1 MHWRNL
7 RSFSWRS
14 RNCFFE
20 SLCLRVI
27 KDGNRRKD
35 ANTSKI
41 REGSSVADKIG
52 KILIVDDD
60 EDVLKAARFF
70 LKKHVESIH
79 MEKDPGNVPGLLDNN
94 SYDAILLDM
103 NFTRDVTSGQEGL
116 HWLSRIMAIDPEAVV
131 IMITA
136 FGDVNLAVA
145 AIKKGATD
153 FVLKP
158 WQNEK
163 LLATI
168 FAAVSLRKAR
178 REVASLRSRQEQL
191 SADMH
196 QPFSEFIGSS
206 TAMQR
211 VYDTILKVAV
221 TEANVLIL
229 GENGTGKELVARS
242 LHRHSARSRD
252 VFISVD
258 MGAISESLF
267 ESELFGHVKGAFTD
281 AVSDRAGRFEIAS
294 GGTLFLDEIA
304 NLPLQMQ
311 SKILSAIEAK
321 QVARL
326 GSSKSVPVDIR
337 LICATNMNVLEMA
350 ARGEFRQDL
359 LYRINT
365 VEIHLP
371 PLRER
376 GDDLRLL
383 AEHFLKNY
391 CRKYHKPLM
400 GMSPA
405 TMNKLATYHWPGN
418 VRELQHCM
426 ERAVILSESRMLQP
440 EDFLFAAA
448 PAEGEGIVF
457 DSYNL
462 ERVEKTIVRRAID
475 KHKGNIS
482 HAADELGLTR
492 ASLYRRL
499 EKYGL

>member
-1 MHWRNL
+1 MTDR
-7 RSFSWRS
+7 
-14 RNCFFE
+14 
-20 SLCLRVI
+20 
-27 KDGNRRKD
+27 
-35 ANTSKI
+35 
-41 REGSSVADKIG
+41 IG

-70 LKKHVESIH
+70 LKKHIELIH
-79 MEKDPGNVPGLLDNN
+79 TEKDPENIPALLDNN
-94 SYDAILLDM
+94 SYDVILLDM

-116 HWLSRIMAIDPEAVV
+116 HWLSRITAIDPEAIVV
-131 IMITA
+131 MITA

-145 AIKKGATD
+145 AIKQGATD

-168 FAAVSLRKAR
+168 FAAGSLRKAR
-178 REVASLRSRQEQL
+178 LEVANLRSRQEQL
-191 SADMH
+191 SADMN

-206 TAMQR
+206 LAMQK
-211 VYDTILKVAV
+211 VYDTILKVAE
-221 TEANVLIL
+221 TDANVLIL

-242 LHRHSARSRD
+242 LHRHSTRSKQ

-258 MGAISESLF
+258 MGAVSESLF
-267 ESELFGHVKGAFTD
+267 ESELFGHAKGAFTD
-281 AVSDRAGRFEIAS
+281 AVADRAGRFEIAS
-294 GGTLFLDEIA
+294 GGTLFLDEIG

-311 SKILSAIEAK
+311 SKILRAIETK
-321 QVARL
+321 QIARL
-326 GSSKSVPVDIR
+326 GSSKAVPVDIR
-337 LICATNMNVLEMA
+337 LICATNMDVFDMT
-350 ARGEFRQDL
+350 GKGGFRQDL

-376 GDDLRLL
+376 GEDLRLL
-383 AEHFLKNY
+383 SEHFLRNY
-391 CRKYHKPLM
+391 CKKYRKEPKGL
-400 GMSPA
+400 SPA
-405 TMNKLATYHWPGN
+405 AMNKLAKYHWPGN
-418 VRELQHCM
+418 VRELQHCI
-426 ERAVILSESRMLQP
+426 ERAVILSESRTLQP

-448 PAEGEGIVF
+448 LAEGEGIVF

-462 ERVEKTIVRRAID
+462 GLVEKIVIRRAID

-492 ASLYRRL
+492 ASLYRRM
-499 EKYGL
+499 EKYGI

>member
-1 MHWRNL
+1 MTDR
-7 RSFSWRS
+7 
-14 RNCFFE
+14 
-20 SLCLRVI
+20 
-27 KDGNRRKD
+27 
-35 ANTSKI
+35 
-41 REGSSVADKIG
+41 IG

-70 LKKHVESIH
+70 LKKHIELIH
-79 MEKDPGNVPGLLDNN
+79 TEKDPENIPALLDNN
-94 SYDAILLDM
+94 SYDVILLDM
-103 NFTRDVTSGQEGL
+103 NYTRDVTSGQEGL
-116 HWLSRIMAIDPEAVV
+116 HWLSRITAIDPEAIVV
-131 IMITA
+131 MITA

-145 AIKKGATD
+145 AIKQGATD

-168 FAAVSLRKAR
+168 FAAGSLRKAR
-178 REVASLRSRQEQL
+178 LEVANLRSRQEQL
-191 SADMH
+191 SADMN

-206 TAMQR
+206 LAMQK
-211 VYDTILKVAV
+211 VYDTILKVAE
-221 TEANVLIL
+221 TDANVLIL

-242 LHRHSARSRD
+242 LHRHSMRAKQ

-267 ESELFGHVKGAFTD
+267 ESELFGHAKGAFTD
-281 AVSDRAGRFEIAS
+281 AVADRAGRFEIAS
-294 GGTLFLDEIA
+294 GGTLFLDEIG

-311 SKILSAIEAK
+311 SKILRAIETK
-321 QVARL
+321 QITRL
-326 GSSKSVPVDIR
+326 GSSKAVPVDIR
-337 LICATNMNVLEMA
+337 LICATNMDVLDMT
-350 ARGEFRQDL
+350 GKGGFRQDL

-376 GDDLRLL
+376 GEDLRLL
-383 AEHFLKNY
+383 AEHFLRNY
-391 CRKYHKPLM
+391 CKKYHKEPKGL
-400 GMSPA
+400 SPA
-405 TMNKLATYHWPGN
+405 AMNKLAKYHWPGN
-418 VRELQHCM
+418 VRELQHCI
-426 ERAVILSESRMLQP
+426 ERAVILSESRTLQP

-448 PAEGEGIVF
+448 LAEGEGIVF

-462 ERVEKTIVRRAID
+462 GLVEKIVIRRAID

-492 ASLYRRL
+492 ASLYRRM
-499 EKYGL
+499 EKYGI

>member
-1 MHWRNL
+1 MVTDR
-7 RSFSWRS
+7 
-14 RNCFFE
+14 
-20 SLCLRVI
+20 
-27 KDGNRRKD
+27 
-35 ANTSKI
+35 
-41 REGSSVADKIG
+41 IG

-70 LKKHVESIH
+70 LRKHVESVH
-79 MEKDPGNVPGLLDNN
+79 TEKDPENIARLLDQE
-94 SYDAILLDM
+94 SYDVILLDM

-116 HWLSRIMAIDPEAVV
+116 HWLSGILAVDPEATV

-136 FGDVNLAVA
+136 FGDVNLAVD
-145 AIKKGATD
+145 AIKQGATD

-168 FAAVSLRKAR
+168 TAASRLRRTKL
-178 REVASLRSRQEQL
+178 EVASLRSRQEQL
-191 SADMH
+191 SADMN
-196 QPFSEFIGSS
+196 QPFSEFVGSS
-206 TAMQR
+206 AAMQK
-211 VYDTILKVAV
+211 VYDTILKVAG
-221 TEANVLIL
+221 TDANVLIL

-242 LHRHSARSRD
+242 LHRHSARSKE

-267 ESELFGHVKGAFTD
+267 ESELFGHVRGAYTD
-281 AVSDRAGRFEIAS
+281 AGTDRAGRFEVAS

-304 NLPLQMQ
+304 NLPLSMQ
-311 SKILSAIEAK
+311 SKILRAIETR
-321 QVARL
+321 QVVRL
-326 GSSKSVPVDIR
+326 GSSRITPIDIR
-337 LICATNMNVLEMA
+337 LICATNRNVLEMA
-350 ARGEFRQDL
+350 TKKEFRQDL

-365 VEIHLP
+365 VAIHLP

-376 GDDLRLL
+376 GEDLRLL
-383 AEHFLKNY
+383 AEHFLKVY
-391 CRKYHKPLM
+391 LRKYDKSLK
-400 GMSPA
+400 GVSEA
-405 TMNKLATYHWPGN
+405 TIKKLLNYPWPGN

-426 ERAVILSESRMLQP
+426 ERAVILSEGPVLQP
-440 EDFLFAAA
+440 EDFFFAAA
-448 PAEGEGIVF
+448 VAGDEGIVF
-457 DSYNL
+457 ENYNL
-462 ERVEKTIVRRAID
+462 GLVEKTVVRRAIE

>member
-1 MHWRNL
+1 M
-7 RSFSWRS
+7 
-14 RNCFFE
+14 
-20 SLCLRVI
+20 
-27 KDGNRRKD
+27 
-35 ANTSKI
+35 T
-41 REGSSVADKIG
+41 DKIG

-79 MEKDPGNVPGLLDNN
+79 TEKDPENIPNLLDNN
-94 SYDAILLDM
+94 SYDVILLDM
-103 NFTRDVTSGQEGL
+103 NFTRDVTGGQEGL
-116 HWLSRIMAIDPEAVV
+116 HWLSKIMAIDPAAVV

-145 AIKKGATD
+145 AIKQGATD

-168 FAAVSLRKAR
+168 FSAGILRKAR
-178 REVASLRSRQEQL
+178 LEVANLRSRQQQL
-191 SADMH
+191 SADMN

-206 TAMQR
+206 PAMHK
-211 VYDTILKVAV
+211 VYDTILKVAD
-221 TEANVLIL
+221 TDANVLIL

-242 LHRHSARSRD
+242 LHRNSARAKE

-267 ESELFGHVKGAFTD
+267 EDELFGHVKGAFTD
-281 AVSDRAGRFEIAS
+281 AGSDRAGRFEIAS

-311 SKILSAIEAK
+311 SKILRAIETK
-321 QVARL
+321 QITRL
-326 GSSKSVPVDIR
+326 GASKAVPVDIR
-337 LICATNMNVLEMA
+337 LICATNMNILEMA
-350 ARGEFRQDL
+350 GKGEFRQDL

-383 AEHFLKNY
+383 AEHFLQSY
-391 CRKYHKPLM
+391 CRKYHKPLK
-400 GMSPA
+400 GISPA
-405 TMNKLATYHWPGN
+405 TMNKLAKYRWPGN

-426 ERAVILSESRMLQP
+426 ERAVILGESQVLQP

-448 PAEGEGIVF
+448 LAEGDGIIF

-462 ERVEKTIVRRAID
+462 DLVEKTVIRRAID

>member
-1 MHWRNL
+1 M
-7 RSFSWRS
+7 
-14 RNCFFE
+14 
-20 SLCLRVI
+20 
-27 KDGNRRKD
+27 
-35 ANTSKI
+35 T
-41 REGSSVADKIG
+41 DKIG

-79 MEKDPGNVPGLLDNN
+79 TEKDPENIPSLLDNN
-94 SYDAILLDM
+94 SYDVILLDM

-116 HWLSRIMAIDPEAVV
+116 HWLSKIMGIDPAAVV

-145 AIKKGATD
+145 AIKQGATD

-168 FAAVSLRKAR
+168 FSAGILRKAR
-178 REVASLRSRQEQL
+178 LEVANLRSRQEQL
-191 SADMH
+191 SADMN

-206 TAMQR
+206 PAMQK
-211 VYDTILKVAV
+211 VYDTILKVAD
-221 TEANVLIL
+221 TDANVLIL

-242 LHRHSARSRD
+242 LHRNSARAKE

-267 ESELFGHVKGAFTD
+267 EGELFGHVKGAYTD
-281 AVSDRAGRFEIAS
+281 AGSDRAGRFEIAS

-311 SKILSAIEAK
+311 SKILRAIETK
-321 QVARL
+321 QITRL
-326 GSSKSVPVDIR
+326 GSSKAVPVDIR
-337 LICATNMNVLEMA
+337 LICATNMNILEMA
-350 ARGEFRQDL
+350 GKGEFRQDL

-383 AEHFLKNY
+383 AEHFLKSY
-391 CRKYHKPLM
+391 CRKYHKPLK
-400 GMSPA
+400 GISPA
-405 TMNKLATYHWPGN
+405 TMNKLAKYHWPGN

-426 ERAVILSESRMLQP
+426 ERAVILGESQVLQP

-448 PAEGEGIVF
+448 LAEGEGIVF

-462 ERVEKTIVRRAID
+462 DLVEKTVIRRAID

>member
-1 MHWRNL
+1 
-7 RSFSWRS
+7 
-14 RNCFFE
+14 
-20 SLCLRVI
+20 V
-27 KDGNRRKD
+27 
-35 ANTSKI
+35 T
-41 REGSSVADKIG
+41 DKIG
-52 KILIVDDD
+52 RILIVDDD
-60 EDVLKAARFF
+60 EDVLKAARFY
-70 LKKHVESIH
+70 LKKHVDCIH
-79 MEKDPGNVPGLLDNN
+79 TEKDPENIPGLLDNN
-94 SYDAILLDM
+94 FYDVILLDM

-136 FGDVNLAVA
+136 FGDVKLAVA
-145 AIKKGATD
+145 AIKQGATD

-168 FAAVSLRKAR
+168 SSAGSLHKAR

-191 SADMH
+191 SADMN
-196 QPFSEFIGSS
+196 QPFSEFVGSS
-206 TAMQR
+206 PAMQK
-211 VYDTILKVAV
+211 VYHTILKVAD
-221 TEANVLIL
+221 TDANVLIL

-242 LHRHSARSRD
+242 LHRHSARGKE
-252 VFISVD
+252 VFIGVD

-311 SKILSAIEAK
+311 SKILRAIETK
-321 QVARL
+321 QITRL
-326 GSSKSVPVDIR
+326 GSSKAVSVDIR
-337 LICATNMNVLEMA
+337 LICATNLNVFEMA
-350 ARGEFRQDL
+350 GKGDFRQDL

-365 VEIHLP
+365 VEVHLP

-383 AEHFLKNY
+383 AEHFLGNY
-391 CRKYHKPLM
+391 CRKYHKPAK
-400 GMSPA
+400 GISPA
-405 TMNKLATYHWPGN
+405 TMNKLSKYHWPGN

-426 ERAVILSESRMLQP
+426 ERAVILSESQMLQP
-440 EDFLFAAA
+440 EDFFFAASLA
-448 PAEGEGIVF
+448 DGDGIVF

-462 ERVEKTIVRRAID
+462 GLVEKTVICRAID

-499 EKYGL
+499 GKYGL